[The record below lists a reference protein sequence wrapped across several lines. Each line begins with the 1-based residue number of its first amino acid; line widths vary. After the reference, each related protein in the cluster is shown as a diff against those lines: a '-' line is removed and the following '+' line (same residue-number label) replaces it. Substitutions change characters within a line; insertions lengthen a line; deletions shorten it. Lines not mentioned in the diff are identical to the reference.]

1 MAGDARG
8 GSAVYVPALKVLIT
22 TTRTTTVMTTAA
34 TTAGRA
40 DTWVS
45 EAEVDCGSAAK
56 VMSRQKHR
64 TAEAVKR
71 FCVCAS
77 GAPPLRN
84 ASRCLQRHAR
94 SHHRGGHGGKSGVAR
109 TICAADARVVHVAVR
124 GIARAVGSAKDAKS
138 AKEEPQRLTAGGSK
152 PVRGQCLNR
161 RARGH
166 VCSPQ
171 TEPVLHLPLCPLR
184 TQRHFSQTASLIC
197 ALRVL
202 CGPNRSFDGNM
213 RPGSGRCR
221 ALRRQ
226 ALLRCRRNA
235 PPNP

>member
-1 MAGDARG
+1 MGTGKKKPRTVAGAGFVLAGDARG

-56 VMSRQKHR
+56 VMGRQKHR

-84 ASRCLQRHAR
+84 ASRCLQRRAR
-94 SHHRGGHGGKSGVAR
+94 SHHRDGHGGTSGVAR

-124 GIARAVGSAKDAKS
+124 GAEGERASGWVRKGREERKGGVTTADRRRLEAGPWPALEPMCAGACVIAPD
-138 AKEEPQRLTAGGSK
+138 
-152 PVRGQCLNR
+152 
-161 RARGH
+161 
-166 VCSPQ
+166 
-171 TEPVLHLPLCPLR
+171 
-184 TQRHFSQTASLIC
+184 
-197 ALRVL
+197 
-202 CGPNRSFDGNM
+202 
-213 RPGSGRCR
+213 
-221 ALRRQ
+221 
-226 ALLRCRRNA
+226 
-235 PPNP
+235 